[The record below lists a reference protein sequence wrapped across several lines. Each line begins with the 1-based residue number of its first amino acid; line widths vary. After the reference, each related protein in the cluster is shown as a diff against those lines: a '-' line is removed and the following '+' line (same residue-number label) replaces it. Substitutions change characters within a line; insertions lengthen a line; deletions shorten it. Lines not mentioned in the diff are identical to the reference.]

1 MPRQRGPDAVDVPGK
16 FAADGMG
23 FELPSQYRDGAA
35 PAGQGL
41 RHELEAGAESI
52 GNRQGIAKR
61 TKYSEHD
68 RADKLLDVPSLMD
81 GMSDHE
87 HKRDVDN
94 HPPTA
99 EERELREY
107 PLDLA
112 AVRQKLADKQGK
124 QYWRT
129 LEELSDDPHFADL
142 MHREFPRAASE
153 WDESVDRRDFLKL
166 MGASLALAGM
176 AGCGKP
182 AKQYIVRCVKQPEG
196 LVLGKPQHYAT
207 VMPFGGDALG
217 VLVESHE
224 GRPTKIEGNPEH
236 PSSLGATDVFAQA
249 TILNLY
255 DPDRAQT
262 VTKFGEIQTWS
273 LFVDAAQ
280 AMAAE
285 MKGSNGAG
293 LRILTGNITSPTLAG
308 QIQAVLKLYPQ
319 AKWHQWE
326 PAAGDGAFEGAQLA
340 FGRAVNPVYR
350 LDKANVVVSLDSDFM
365 TSGPG
370 HVRYMKDF
378 YRRRNLTGSNDEM
391 NRLYVIEPTPSVTG
405 AAADNHLP
413 LRSNDVELF
422 ARALA
427 AKIGS
432 RGSATGPAGSE
443 TYFHAVTCDF

>member
-1 MPRQRGPDAVDVPGK
+1 
-16 FAADGMG
+16 
-23 FELPSQYRDGAA
+23 
-35 PAGQGL
+35 
-41 RHELEAGAESI
+41 
-52 GNRQGIAKR
+52 
-61 TKYSEHD
+61 
-68 RADKLLDVPSLMD
+68 MD

-87 HKRDVDN
+87 ESISGFVKQTLKPDPDVDN
-94 HPPTA
+94 HPPSA

-112 AVRQKLADKQGK
+112 AVRTKLADKQGK

-129 LEELSDDPHFADL
+129 LEELSDDPHFSDL
-142 MHREFPRAASE
+142 LHREFPRAASE

-182 AKQYIVRCVKQPEG
+182 SEQFIVPYVKQPEG

-207 VMPFGGDALG
+207 VIPFGGDALG

-249 TILNLY
+249 AVLDLY
-255 DPDRAQT
+255 DQDRSKT
-262 VTKFGEIQTWS
+262 PVYLGELSTWEAFQS
-273 LFVDAAQ
+273 AGQGLATSQKAV
-280 AMAAE
+280 
-285 MKGSNGAG
+285 SGAG
-293 LRILTGNITSPTLAG
+293 LRILTGTIISPTLVA
-308 QIQAVLKLYPQ
+308 QIEAVQKLYPQ

-326 PAAGDGAFEGAQLA
+326 PAVSDGAREGAKLA
-340 FGRAVNPVYR
+340 FGRVVNTVYR
-350 LDKANVVVSLDSDFM
+350 LDRADVIVSLDADFM

-378 YRRRNLTGSNDEM
+378 YRRRNLTGPNDEM
-391 NRLYVIEPTPSVTG
+391 NRLYVVEPTPTVTG

-413 LRSNDVELF
+413 LRSSDVELF

-427 AKIGS
+427 AKIGVG
-432 RGSATGPAGSE
+432 GSATVSAAAPANAAKFLDAVASDLTKHRGAGLVVAGEQQSAE
-443 TYFHAVTCDF
+443 VHALAHAMNQALGNT